1 MPFPFLP
8 FRKNRVGGGLPGP
21 VKPCNIYWNSIWN
34 ILAFFNFKTI
44 KERARPPDRNGTPPA
59 RKHKVEWIDAPHPHP
74 SGTPPRPGPGPSVRA
89 GRAFAWP
96 FAFTGDSHDDRTG
109 LFDRVLSA
117 VDDSDMEFLVHAG
130 DMVNRNTEEEW
141 ERFRKATASFRK
153 PLYPV
158 IGNHEL
164 SGNWTRA
171 RKRFAKRFGLPGTAY
186 SFTHKNA
193 RFAILDN
200 ADGTLPEKTLSR
212 LDRDLAAHPKGTGG
226 ISFPPRGDAHPAGDR
241 RDRSPR
247 DPAGLRGAEREA
259 PPDP

>member
-1 MPFPFLP
+1 MPRTRTLP
-8 FRKNRVGGGLPGP
+8 VLL
-21 VKPCNIYWNSIWN
+21 
-34 ILAFFNFKTI
+34 LAL
-44 KERARPPDRNGTPPA
+44 ALA
-59 RKHKVEWIDAPHPHP
+59 LP
-74 SGTPPRPGPGPSVRA
+74 SGP

-226 ISFPPRGDAHPAGDR
+226 ISFLLVAMHIPPAIGEIAPHGTRPGYVEQSGKLLRILKKHGADAVLCGHEHMNLVEDWDGIPVIVSGIAR
-241 RDRSPR
+241 IPFFPLQRSGFYR
-247 DPAGLRGAEREA
+247 IDLENGALRATFA
-259 PPDP
+259 PIGTAP